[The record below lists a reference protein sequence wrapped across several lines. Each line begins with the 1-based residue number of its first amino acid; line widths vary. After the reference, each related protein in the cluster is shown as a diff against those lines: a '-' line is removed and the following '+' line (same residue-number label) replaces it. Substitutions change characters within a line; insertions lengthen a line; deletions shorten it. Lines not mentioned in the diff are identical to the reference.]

1 MTTSA
6 DTSEA
11 LGPTCP
17 ITGEPA
23 RAVQSVSTKFV
34 RHLWRLGQGVDVAR
48 LFTGVKRLTLYESP
62 SGLMFFDPPIV
73 GDADFYARF
82 YAKWD
87 IHKGLTEEVDR
98 RVDFRRA
105 ARSVPEGA
113 TVIDIGCGPGL
124 FRRHLP
130 HARFV
135 GLDPY
140 AGPGADEAVI
150 RETLERHAEANPAA
164 YDVATAFHV
173 IEHVSDPLGHARLM
187 AKLLK
192 PGGLLILAAPLHP
205 SPLTDIPN
213 FPLNLPPHHVTWWN
227 AGAFRALVAELG
239 LEVVALETLPVS
251 PHQGVILWLW
261 RLLALRTDP
270 PPNARYVGHRWSW
283 HVSLVLAY
291 ALARLAVRF
300 RPVPSG
306 APDVDAFLVAR
317 KPQAA

>member
-1 MTTSA
+1 MMTSA
-6 DTSEA
+6 ETSGAFE
-11 LGPTCP
+11 PTCP

-23 RAVQSVSTKFV
+23 RAVQTVSTKFV
-34 RHLWRLGQGVDVAR
+34 GHLWRFGQGVDVSR
-48 LFTGVKRLTLYESP
+48 LFQGVKRLTLYESP

-73 GDADFYARF
+73 GDAAFYARF

-87 IHKGLTEEVDR
+87 IHKGLTNEVDR

-105 ARSVPEGA
+105 ARSVPAGA

-140 AGPGADEAVI
+140 AAADADEAVI
-150 RETLERHAEANPAA
+150 RETLEHHAEANPAA

-173 IEHVSDPLGHARLM
+173 IEHVVDPLGHARLM

-227 AGAFRALVAELG
+227 AGAFRALAAELG

-261 RLLALRTDP
+261 RLLARRTDP
-270 PPNARYVGHRWSW
+270 APRPRYVAHRRSW
-283 HVSLVLAY
+283 HASLAAAY
-291 ALARLAVRF
+291 ILARVAVLF
-300 RPVPSG
+300 RAVPKN

-317 KPQAA
+317 KPAAA